1 MKIQNIIMSVVGL
14 LTAVLPVSAQKVV
27 LQKGEYWLDGD
38 FDNRTSI
45 ALTDKWETELDVS
58 SLCEGIHTL
67 GFRASDSEGRWSSPN
82 VHYFLRSGRTIEGN
96 LPASYELWIDD
107 DFDHRTTGVLTDGTA
122 DMELDLARLHTG
134 LHHLTLRVKDTHG
147 MWSTPTVK
155 YFIVPEAT
163 YADNE
168 IETFSYWFD
177 GDITAAYRTKPTED
191 GTVYVEADVKHLSK
205 GIHTL
210 TCQATDKYG
219 RLSSPMVRYFA
230 VPDTLPA
237 ENAIGGYSYWFN
249 RGPRI
254 RITTAPANPLEII
267 DLIVEIKDVVPNEIP
282 ADYRFDVG
290 TKTVYCNDNVFF
302 GIEAYDLAGRSTQ
315 AVLSNTFPMT
325 VPVRIDFRELENAT
339 PAIFD
344 APQAGHIGGF
354 FMQAVSGDTLIW
366 TINNDCSVDFYTE
379 KGERINAEKQTDTE
393 GLITFRMNAGSE
405 TTYALVHHAQMIPS
419 KMEICCTRTIPTS
432 AIAEHTEGFAYHAD
446 KTGLIVETTDSGIL
460 GIVGTTG
467 ITMYQNNLPAGSTRI
482 NLPSG
487 IYLLL
492 WNGSPVGKIL
502 VP

>member
-96 LPASYELWIDD
+96 QPASYELWIDD

-122 DMELDLARLHTG
+122 NMELDLTRLHTG
-134 LHHLTLRVKDTHG
+134 LHRLTLRVKDTQG
-147 MWSTPTVK
+147 LWSTP
-155 YFIVPEAT
+155 
-163 YADNE
+163 
-168 IETFSYWFD
+168 
-177 GDITAAYRTKPTED
+177 
-191 GTVYVEADVKHLSK
+191 
-205 GIHTL
+205 
-210 TCQATDKYG
+210 
-219 RLSSPMVRYFA
+219 MVRFFA

-254 RITTAPANPLEII
+254 RITTAPANPLEIV
-267 DLIVEIKDVVPNEIP
+267 DLTVEIKDVVPNEIS

-302 GIEAYDLAGRSTQ
+302 GIEAYDLAGRPTQ
-315 AVLSNTFPMT
+315 AVLSDTFPMT

-354 FMQAVSGDTLIW
+354 FMQAVAGDTLIW
-366 TINNDCSVDFYTE
+366 TVNNDCAVDFYTE

-393 GLITFRMNAGSE
+393 GLITYRMNVESK
-405 TTYALVHHAQMIPS
+405 TTYALVHHAQMIPA

-446 KTGLIVETTDSGIL
+446 KTGLTVETTDGGIL
-460 GIVGTTG
+460 CIVGTTG

>member
-96 LPASYELWIDD
+96 QPASYELWIDD

-134 LHHLTLRVKDTHG
+134 LHRLTLRVKDTQG
-147 MWSTPTVK
+147 LWSTP
-155 YFIVPEAT
+155 
-163 YADNE
+163 
-168 IETFSYWFD
+168 
-177 GDITAAYRTKPTED
+177 
-191 GTVYVEADVKHLSK
+191 
-205 GIHTL
+205 
-210 TCQATDKYG
+210 
-219 RLSSPMVRYFA
+219 MVRFFA

-254 RITTAPANPLEII
+254 RITTAPANPLEIV
-267 DLIVEIKDVVPNEIP
+267 DLTVEIKDVVPNEIP

-315 AVLSNTFPMT
+315 AVLSDTFPMT

-354 FMQAVSGDTLIW
+354 FMQAVAGDTLIW
-366 TINNDCSVDFYTE
+366 TVNNDCAVDFYTE

-393 GLITFRMNAGSE
+393 GLITYRMNVESK
-405 TTYALVHHAQMIPS
+405 TTYALVHHAQMIPA

-432 AIAEHTEGFAYHAD
+432 AIAEHTEGFAYHAN
-446 KTGLIVETTDSGIL
+446 KTGLTVETTDGGIL
-460 GIVGTTG
+460 CIVGTTG